1 MAGKVRLGK
10 GLDALIPP
18 AESALRSSDVQQVA
32 VDQIQPN
39 PHQPRT
45 RFAKEELAELAESI
59 QAHGVIQ
66 PLIVRRGRGN
76 DYTLIAG
83 ERRLHA
89 AKLAGLKAVPV
100 VMREADDQAMVEI
113 ALVENVQRADLSPLE
128 SAEAFQQLHTEF
140 RLSHEQIAK
149 RVGKSR
155 VAITNTIGLLDLSDK
170 VKEALAAGVIT
181 EGHGRAL
188 KALTNEHAQNA
199 ALRSIISQDL
209 NVRQVEELVRKLKG
223 HKPKKAP
230 KRSTSAEIQSL
241 QSELRDVLGTKV
253 MLQHSKK
260 GGRITLYYYSDE
272 ELDSLVARLLRK
284 RS

>member
-1 MAGKVRLGK
+1 MPGKVRLGK

-18 AESALRSSDVQQVA
+18 AESALRSSDVQQIA

-59 QAHGVIQ
+59 RSHGVIQ
-66 PLIVRRGRGN
+66 PLIVRRGRGS

-89 AKLAGLKAVPV
+89 AKLAGLAAVPV
-100 VMREADDQAMVEI
+100 VLREADDQGMVEI

-140 RLSHEQIAK
+140 RLSHDQIAK

-155 VAITNTIGLLDLSDK
+155 VAITNTIGLLDLSAK
-170 VKEALAAGVIT
+170 VKEALASGEIS

-188 KALTNEHAQNA
+188 KALPNDQAQNA
-199 ALRSIISQDL
+199 ALRSIISQGL
-209 NVRQVEELVRKLKG
+209 NVRQVEDLVRKLKG
-223 HKPKKAP
+223 HKPKKAA

-241 QSELRDVLGTKV
+241 QGELRDALGTKV
-253 MLQHSKK
+253 TLRHSSK
-260 GGRITLYYYSDE
+260 GGAITLYYYSDE